1 MKEQAPGAN
10 PKVNFTR
17 KIEELG
23 DNVPDADDFFG
34 GGSENKNE

>member
-1 MKEQAPGAN
+1 MKDQVPGAN
-10 PKVNFTR
+10 TKVNFTR

-34 GGSENKNE
+34 DGADK